1 MSCTSTAGRTAP
13 TTSRLPADPTP
24 VSGWRDRTLL
34 DLLQEHGLEASREHP
49 LTTDGWSGASF
60 AGLADGL
67 GRRYVLKRTS
77 LAVDWIARATADHE
91 LREAWLAAMSPR
103 AAAWMPPGARPALGA
118 AADGDGVAILTPDL
132 GPALLAWERPHG
144 ATTMDL
150 GVVRAALAG
159 IARLHATPW
168 ARALE
173 SAGDDAPA
181 VTVPWCP
188 LVERLTLLTRPS
200 AARYA
205 AEGNPVGQRFL
216 AGWDAFDRTATGPAR
231 DLIARL
237 SEDPTPL
244 VVALGRLPTV
254 GLHGDLKLGNVA
266 LHPDGRVG
274 FIDWA
279 MVLRAPVAVE
289 LGWLFVANSAV
300 LPAPSDVLL
309 ADYLQALRD
318 EASSA
323 RDADG
328 VLGDVATQRDLAWI
342 VGLLLRGWRKG
353 LDAEGQATLASGVR
367 AGDDLAW
374 WCDAAVAAADRR
386 L

>member
-1 MSCTSTAGRTAP
+1 MAP

-67 GRRYVLKRTS
+67 GRQYVLKRTS
-77 LAVDWIARATADHE
+77 LAVDWIARATADHG
-91 LREAWLAAMSPR
+91 LREGWLAAMSPR

-132 GPALLAWERPHG
+132 GPALLAWERPDG
-144 ATTMDL
+144 TAAMDVA
-150 GVVRAALAG
+150 VVRAALAG

-181 VTVPWCP
+181 ISAPWCP
-188 LVERLTLLTRPS
+188 LIERLTLLTRPS
-200 AARYA
+200 ADRYA
-205 AEGNPVGQRFL
+205 AEGNPVGERFL
-216 AGWDAFDRTATGPAR
+216 AGWDAFDRSATGAAR

-237 SEDPTPL
+237 SVDPTPL
-244 VVALGRLPTV
+244 VVALGRLPAV

-289 LGWLFVANSAV
+289 LGWLLVANSAV
-300 LPAPSDVLL
+300 LPAPPDALL
-309 ADYLQALRD
+309 GDYLQALRG
-318 EASSA
+318 EAA
-323 RDADG
+323 TRRDADA
-328 VLGDVATQRDLAWI
+328 VLAHAAAQRDLAWI

-353 LDAEGQATLASGVR
+353 LDADAGATLASGVR
-367 AGDDLAW
+367 AVDDLAW
-374 WCDAAVAAADRR
+374 WCDAAVAAADRH

>member
-1 MSCTSTAGRTAP
+1 M
-13 TTSRLPADPTP
+13 
-24 VSGWRDRTLL
+24 SGWRDRTLL

-67 GRRYVLKRTS
+67 GRQYVLKRTS
-77 LAVDWIARATADHE
+77 LTVDWIARATADHE
-91 LREAWLAAMSPR
+91 LREGWLAAMSPR

-118 AADGDGVAILTPDL
+118 AADGDGVAILMPDL
-132 GPALLAWERPHG
+132 GPALLAWARPHG
-144 ATTMDL
+144 AAAMDL
-150 GVVRAALAG
+150 AVVRAALAG

-173 SAGDDAPA
+173 SGGDDAPA
-181 VTVPWCP
+181 ATVPWCP
-188 LVERLTLLTRPS
+188 LVERLTLLARPS

-205 AEGNPVGQRFL
+205 AEGNPVGGRFL
-216 AGWDAFDRTATGPAR
+216 AGWDAFGRSATGAAR

-237 SEDPTPL
+237 SVDPTPL
-244 VVALGRLPTV
+244 VVALGRLPAV

-289 LGWLFVANSAV
+289 LGWLLVANSAV
-300 LPAPSDVLL
+300 LPAPPDALL
-309 ADYLQALRD
+309 GDYLQALRD
-318 EASSA
+318 EAA
-323 RDADG
+323 TTRDVDA
-328 VLGDVATQRDLAWI
+328 VLGDAAAQRDLAWI

-353 LDAEGQATLASGVR
+353 SDAEDGATLASGVR
-367 AGDDLAW
+367 AVDDLAW